1 MKEQNIWENRMDTLS
16 QFDYVIIDNFLP
28 QEVLSNLKTFF
39 TEKEIQDK
47 LDKAAIG
54 ATGESKVINEIRG
67 DYTFWLSKDRD
78 GDNLQLFEVLDEVK
92 FMINRFCFLS
102 LSDYEFH
109 LALYPVGSFYKK
121 HLDQFKGRNNRMIS
135 MVIYLNENWKDGDG
149 GELKIYP
156 FDKGEKLIEPL
167 ENRCILFRSDVLYHE
182 VLPTKKPRK
191 SVTGW
196 MLYQPSPLVTIAP
209 K

>member
-1 MKEQNIWENRMDTLS
+1 MEQNNIWEVRMDNLS
-16 QFDYVIIDNFLP
+16 QFDYVVMDNFLSVD
-28 QEVLSNLKTFF
+28 VLSNLKAYFS
-39 TEKEIQDK
+39 EKESQDK

-54 ATGESKVINEIRG
+54 ATGDSQIINEVRG
-67 DYTFWLSKDRD
+67 DYTYWLDKARD
-78 GDNLQLFEVLDEVK
+78 ESELLLFDVLDEVK
-92 FMINRFCFLS
+92 LMINRYCFLS

-109 LALYPVGSFYKK
+109 LALYPKGSFYKK

-135 MVIYLNENWKDGDG
+135 MIIYLNENWQNGDG

-156 FDKGEKLIEPL
+156 EGKEDTIIEPL

-182 VLPTKKPRK
+182 VLPTNKPRK

-196 MLYQPSPLVTIAP
+196 MLYQPSPLITVTA
-209 K
+209 

>member
-1 MKEQNIWENRMDTLS
+1 MEEQNIWENRMDTLS
-16 QFDYVIIDNFLP
+16 QFDYVVMDDFLSF
-28 QEVLSNLKTFF
+28 EVLSNLKSYFSQ
-39 TEKEIQDK
+39 KENQDK

-54 ATGESKVINEIRG
+54 ATGDSKVINEIRG
-67 DYTFWLSKDRD
+67 DYTYWLDKSRD
-78 GDNLQLFEVLDEVK
+78 ERDLQLFEVLDEVK
-92 FMINRFCFLS
+92 SMINRFCFLS

-109 LALYPVGSFYKK
+109 LALYPEGSFYKK

-135 MVIYLNENWKDGDG
+135 MIIYLNENWCNEDG

-156 FDKGEKLIEPL
+156 EEKEENIIAPL

-182 VLPTKKPRK
+182 VLPTNKPRK

-196 MLYQPSPLVTIAP
+196 MLYQPIPLITVTP
-209 K
+209 